1 METNTNKFTRSAI
14 LISHD
19 LQKETLT
26 FAYKGQTPNKLGTYY
41 LVHNSELHQLRKDI
55 QQLIDVAQEMEE
67 VLNLQDDLIQKQGM
81 MINGLIAKSLHI

>member
-1 METNTNKFTRSAI
+1 MENTNQFKRSAI

-26 FAYKGQTPNKLGTYY
+26 FAYKGLTPNKLGTYY

-67 VLNLQDDLIQKQGM
+67 ILNLQDELIQKQGM
-81 MINGLIAKSLHI
+81 MIDNLISKSLHI

>member
-55 QQLIDVAQEMEE
+55 QHLIDVAQEMED
-67 VLNLQDDLIQKQGM
+67 LILLQDELIEKQGM
-81 MINGLIAKSLHI
+81 MLNGLIAKSLYI

>member
-1 METNTNKFTRSAI
+1 MENTNKFTRSAI

-67 VLNLQDDLIQKQGM
+67 ILNLQDDLIQKQGM